1 MSDEVTLLVKTEL
14 QYDYDVTTP
23 VIGGGT
29 GTGIAATLDAKSLLT
44 SYYISGTQVLATY
57 QTLDSNGD
65 ASPGWTKE
73 DTNFP
78 TTETPLTLRTASVNN
93 SNVDVVAVGSK
104 NNDVWILTTGGRF
117 PMWVKYQ
124 NKVGGQLVDVQPAY
138 DAAGNLRIAVVL
150 FTVGSAHLLYLVDPT
165 TGTWTP
171 DQGVHVST
179 LGVHDFVVSAD
190 FASTVDNS
198 NFGYLIAGD
207 GVTND
212 NTGAAVPG
220 IITVTGGKRISA
232 KRVVA
237 TGNFT
242 SVSSVALPYPNALP
256 LIFAVEAQT
265 QLGVYFQAQAN
276 GTFTRVN
283 LFGTTKIQKIQSVL
297 RKSNDGVS
305 AASTWV
311 EVFALDATGNILH
324 IESDM
329 TQDPVLVATGLYTI
343 SKWRDV
349 AFIAKGMAGLF
360 LASTADGL
368 AILLAVGQ
376 DRTLQ
381 QWVQDPAS
389 TDWSSQTLA
398 VPDSSGKSAVGK
410 KTVYYVEV
418 SAFDVN
424 NVPKSGLTATI
435 YGVQYANIN
444 VNGRPAMIDP
454 IRSVTANTNPMG
466 KISLTYDAPDSLAAP
481 TVSIWVEGMP
491 LDIRTD
497 VQGSGDIQKKLKNIT
512 SDDLANATNQETGKP
527 LLVNVDPTLRGELV
541 TALTGVMAVIDPED
555 QTPTNAAV
563 SNIAD
568 VHGASKALSR
578 RFIHPKTKSHVAA
591 TRSRFSRSLGHI
603 RGPGGKA
610 VHIKF
615 RHAGTHHAN
624 LKSLIV
630 AKHMTSAEAQKAKAD
645 IRAFGFPSLDF
656 SFGDVFNAI
665 KDGIYTV
672 VDVVVDGIKD
682 AASALI
688 TLVKDAATFIWE
700 GTCNFVRQAFEVVGA
715 IFEKVKVFFQDL
727 FAWLAF
733 LLDWDDIKHSAET
746 FKSLLTG
753 FQQEGSTWVSTTLP
767 QATDSFF
774 QSCKSGLTA
783 QFDTAKAYMNGVSL
797 NSYDSSAKPP
807 GNALAA
813 TGASGSDQPQLDDLP
828 STAMWLLNKILNA
841 GGGDNGYSFL
851 SNSLTAL
858 ESFFASFEE
867 AANTAG
873 LSDDFN
879 AAVTDFTHLFSS
891 FSDRSAADGTAWDNI
906 LDATKHM
913 VFVVLDLLETLV
925 LVFEK
930 ACAEAFKFF
939 AELLNAPID
948 LPIISPIFKFITGT
962 DLTCINAVCYAFAIP
977 FTLLYKLITGNKP
990 FQNSNPLLHNSAAI
1004 RALAVQD
1011 ELTVARG
1018 VLTLINA
1025 PLDAFQDLVGIAF
1038 DLINPISP
1046 GGNIRFL
1053 NIAGLLIPFINS
1065 ALSYKSLDKGPIYI
1079 TSWSIAVAAPSI
1091 SLIWLCAT
1099 GLRKGP
1105 RGHIV
1110 GQVILGLLGGG
1121 ALGTAIWHAVD
1132 PEDSSGKTKAV
1143 ITSQFFASLS
1153 NLAKPLRAVSQR
1165 AANPVTI
1172 IAVGVALP
1180 VIDLV
1185 SGIGAG
1191 SALIAAGT
1199 S

>member
-1 MSDEVTLLVKTEL
+1 MPDEVTLLVKTEL

-23 VIGGGT
+23 VIGGGA

-44 SYYISGTQVLATY
+44 SYYISGSQVLATY
-57 QTLDSNGD
+57 QTLDSSGD
-65 ASPGWTKE
+65 ASPGWTMD
-73 DTNFP
+73 DTHFP

-104 NNDVWILTTGGRF
+104 NNDVWVLTTGTRF
-117 PMWVKYQ
+117 PQWVKYQ
-124 NKVGGQLVDVQPAY
+124 NKVGGQLVDVQPAF

-150 FTVGSAHLLYLVDPT
+150 FTTGSAHLVYLVDPT
-165 TGTWTP
+165 SGTWTP

-190 FASTVDNS
+190 FGSTVDNS

-212 NTGAAVPG
+212 NTGAAIPG

-232 KRVVA
+232 KRLVA

-242 SVSSVALPYPNALP
+242 NVSSVALPYPNALP

-265 QLGVYFQAQAN
+265 QLGVYFQAQSN

-305 AASTWV
+305 AATTWV

-329 TQDPVLVATGLYTI
+329 TQDPVLVATGLYAI
-343 SKWRDV
+343 SQWRDV
-349 AFIAKGMAGLF
+349 AFIAKGMTGLV
-360 LASTADGL
+360 LTSTSDGL

-376 DRTLQ
+376 DRSLQ
-381 QWVQDPAS
+381 QWVQDPAT
-389 TDWSSQTLA
+389 TDWSSQALA

-424 NVPKSGLTATI
+424 NVPKSGLSATI

-454 IRSVTANTNPMG
+454 IRSVTANTNAMG

-497 VQGSGDIQKKLKNIT
+497 IQGSGDIQKKLRTIT
-512 SDDLANATNQETGKP
+512 SDDLKSATNQETGQP
-527 LLVNVDPTLRGELV
+527 LLVNVDDNTVDELV
-541 TALTGVMAVIDPED
+541 TALTGVVAVLDPDEE
-555 QTPTNAAV
+555 QPSNAAV
-563 SNIAD
+563 SNIRNI
-568 VHGASKALSR
+568 HGSSKSLSR
-578 RFIHPKTKSHVAA
+578 KFIHHKTASHVAA
-591 TRSRFSRSLGHI
+591 TRSRFSPSLGHI
-603 RGPGGKA
+603 RGRGGKA

-615 RHAGTHHAN
+615 RRQGTHHAN
-624 LKSLIV
+624 LRTPIV
-630 AKHMTSAEAQKAKAD
+630 AKHMTSTQANKAKAE
-645 IRAFGFPSLDF
+645 IRALGFPSLDF
-656 SFGDVFNAI
+656 SFGDVINGI
-665 KDGIYTV
+665 KDGIYQV

-688 TLVKDAATFIWE
+688 TLVKDAATFVWE

-715 IFEKVKVFFQDL
+715 IFEMVKVFFEDL

-733 LLDWDDIKHSAET
+733 LLDWADIKNSAET
-746 FKSLLTG
+746 FKTLLTG
-753 FQQEGSTWVSTTLP
+753 FQQEGLDWVTNTLP
-767 QATDSFF
+767 LATDSFF
-774 QSCKSGLTA
+774 QSCKSGLTE
-783 QFDTAKAYMNGVSL
+783 QFDVAKAYMNGISL
-797 NSYDSSAKPP
+797 SSYDSSTTPP
-807 GNALAA
+807 GNTLVA
-813 TGASGSDQPQLDDLP
+813 TGLSSSDQLQLDDLP

-841 GGGDNGYSFL
+841 GGGDNGYTFT
-851 SNSLTAL
+851 SNSLTSL
-858 ESFFASFEE
+858 ESLFASFEE

-879 AAVTDFTHLFSS
+879 AAVSDFTNLFTS
-891 FSDRSAADGTAWDNI
+891 FSNRSTADGTPFDNI

-913 VFVVLDLLETLV
+913 VFCALDLLETLV

-930 ACAEAFKFF
+930 AAAEAFKFF

-962 DLTCINAVCYAFAIP
+962 DLTCINAICYSIAIP
-977 FTLLYKLITGNKP
+977 FTLLYKLITGQKP
-990 FQNSNPLLHNSAAI
+990 FQNSSPLLHNSAEI
-1004 RALAVQD
+1004 RALAVPD
-1011 ELTVARG
+1011 ELTLARG
-1018 VLTLINA
+1018 ILTLINTPFDAIQDIIGAA
-1025 PLDAFQDLVGIAF
+1025 PDL
-1038 DLINPISP
+1038 LSP

-1053 NIAGLLIPFINS
+1053 NIGILLIPVINS
-1065 ALSYKSLDKGPIYI
+1065 ALSIPSLKKGPIYV
-1079 TSWSIAVAAPSI
+1079 TAWSIATVAPAM

-1110 GQVILGLLGGG
+1110 GQIALGLLGGG
-1121 ALGTAIWHAVD
+1121 AMGTAIWHACE
-1132 PEDSSGKTKAV
+1132 PEDSTDKTQAI
-1143 ITSQFFASLS
+1143 ITSQFYGSLS
-1153 NLAKPLRAVSQR
+1153 NLAKPLRIVSQR
-1165 AANPVTI
+1165 FTNPVTV
-1172 IAVGVALP
+1172 IAVGVAMP
-1180 VIDLV
+1180 TIDFV

-1191 SALIAAGT
+1191 RALIHAGSVT
-1199 S
+1199 T